1 MALKIGKT
9 SLTWALSLISIA
21 MFSVVHAAEVHI
33 IDLEGGIGPATSS
46 FVVRKLDQ
54 AQTRG
59 VELVVI
65 RMDTPGGLVDAMRDI
80 VSGILGSQVPVVT
93 FVTPSGARAASAGT
107 YIAYASHLAAMS
119 PATNIGSST
128 PVSIGGGDSLPIP
141 GFEDGPGEEGGD
153 GNGGETPTSAPGSAM
168 GHKVINDSVAYIRG
182 LAELRGRN
190 ADWAEK
196 SVREALNVTASEA
209 LELNVINL
217 VANDMEELLASLD
230 GQTVEVNEDITVQLD
245 LTDPLITVAERTW
258 RDNFLEKITDP
269 NIAYILLMVGIYAL
283 IFEFYSPG
291 VGIGAVIGVITLLIA
306 AYALQMLPVNYV
318 GLLLLVLGL
327 GLMATEAFVP
337 SYGIFAIGGV
347 VSFGFGS
354 LLLFDD
360 EFGGFG
366 VSMGLVVGVAIS
378 TGLVTFYTLTMALR
392 QRRRLATTGSESLIG
407 KTAVVMS
414 DFEKQG
420 KVRLGG
426 EIWNAVN
433 SGSDPLQS
441 GSEVTI
447 ESVENLNLTVKQES

>member
-1 MALKIGKT
+1 MVLKIRKT
-9 SLTWALSLISIA
+9 ALTFALSLVVLTV
-21 MFSVVHAAEVHI
+21 FSVAQATEVHL
-33 IDLEGGIGPATSS
+33 IDLEGGIGPAKAS
-46 FVVRKLDQ
+46 FLVRKLDE
-54 AQTRG
+54 AQSRS

-80 VSGILGSQVPVVT
+80 VSGILASQVPVVT

-141 GFEDGPGEEGGD
+141 GFEEGTEKEDGEDTESESPV
-153 GNGGETPTSAPGSAM
+153 PSPGSAM

-190 ADWAEK
+190 ANWAEK

-209 LELNVINL
+209 LDLNVINL
-217 VANDMEELLASLD
+217 IADDLEDLLAQLD
-230 GQTVEVNEDITVQLD
+230 GQEVKVNEDITVQLA
-245 LTDPLITVAERTW
+245 LTDAMITVAERTW
-258 RDNFLEKITDP
+258 RDEFLEKITDP

-366 VSMGLVVGVAIS
+366 VSMGLVAGVAIS
-378 TGLVTFYTLTMALR
+378 TVIVTVYTLSMALK
-392 QRRRLATTGSESLIG
+392 QRRRVATTGSEALIG
-407 KTAVVMS
+407 QTAVVLD
-414 DFEKQG
+414 DFDQKG
-420 KVRLGG
+420 KVRFGG

-441 GSEVTI
+441 GTEVKI
-447 ESVENLNLTVKQES
+447 EGVEHLNLTVKQES